1 MTYILD
7 GHLVRLFRGVLR
19 HELLSVAHAVT
30 SRTAAV
36 GDGLGI
42 HVECRDGDQVQVSGK
57 SDRGACALE
66 ARKQQCLEIM
76 Y

>member
-1 MTYILD
+1 M
-7 GHLVRLFRGVLR
+7 RLSGGVLR
-19 HELLSVAHAVT
+19 HELLSVAHAVA

-42 HVECRDGDQVQVSGK
+42 HVDCRDGDQVQVSGK
-57 SDRGACALE
+57 SDREECAME
-66 ARKQQCLEIM
+66 ARKQRCLEIM